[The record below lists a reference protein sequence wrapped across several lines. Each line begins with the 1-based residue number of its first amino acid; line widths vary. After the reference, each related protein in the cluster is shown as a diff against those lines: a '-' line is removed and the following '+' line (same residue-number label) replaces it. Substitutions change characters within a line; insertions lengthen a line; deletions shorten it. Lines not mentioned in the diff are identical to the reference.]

1 MGEASFNFSKILLI
15 FAKLNLN
22 SQRNCRIISYQTCK
36 LITVFCWPWS
46 FPHTDAPSVTTRVS
60 PPGPVVLG
68 TMVDLVCE
76 ATAGDTPISFSWRD
90 GGGVAVFPGDTDGTI
105 SVTLSSAG
113 DYGTYTCTAVNDI
126 GNGTATVDVIQAS
139 KHVLNLRV

>member
-1 MGEASFNFSKILLI
+1 MIVFTLCCAVIPS
-15 FAKLNLN
+15 
-22 SQRNCRIISYQTCK
+22 
-36 LITVFCWPWS
+36 ITARL
-46 FPHTDAPSVTTRVS
+46 D

-126 GNGTATVDVIQAS
+126 GIDTATVDVIQAS
-139 KHVLNLRV
+139 KVCIFCDFSVLNGSQNEYT